1 MSLGRLPWYV
11 GVFFEG
17 LFEGIVPLI
26 GDCLIGCS
34 GGEVL
39 HHDYL
44 MANRTLAGYD

>member
-17 LFEGIVPLI
+17 LFEAIVSLI
-26 GDCLIGCS
+26 GNGLVGGS
-34 GGEVL
+34 SGEVL

-44 MANRTLAGYD
+44 VANRTLAGDD